1 MARHGRPHEPATQ
14 WGAAVK
20 QVQRKGSRVLR
31 KFGRNARGQRTPAA
45 ITASIFQW
53 LGILILAA
61 IVAAILLF
69 VMMYIFARV
78 PAPGDIP
85 TPQRVTILASDE
97 KTVLGTIIPEAGN
110 RKEVSSE
117 QIPRALKYATMA
129 AEDRDFENNKGFS
142 ITGFGRAAIG
152 QLTGNNAGGGST
164 ITQQYVKNALVGNK
178 RSYWRKF
185 KELVLSMKMANQ
197 WSKDDILT
205 AYLNTIYFGRGTYGV
220 ETASQ
225 AYFGKSVEDINPSQA
240 ALLAAVIQQPSNLDP
255 AVNETASKSRWNYV
269 VSGMKGQNWISA
281 EEANEMSFPKTKDP
295 DDGAAGDDKLAGP
308 NGLLKQQVMRELSEK
323 GIDEQ
328 EISVEGL
335 RIVTTI
341 SADAQNTMVKAMKKT
356 LKGQPKKM
364 RAAGVSIDPQTGG
377 VLAYYGGSL
386 GSGFDYAMSSQMTGS
401 SFKVFGLAAGLD
413 QGIPLSKMYSSAPY
427 KIGRLTI
434 RNSENMSCGTCTIA
448 QATVMSLNTSY
459 YRLMMDLKHGP
470 GDVADMAHKAGIP
483 KKIDGKKTLQ
493 DPDGTIKGGIVLG
506 MYPVRPFDMASGFA
520 TFADRGIYHE
530 PYFVEKAVTD
540 GGAGR
545 IVYEHEK
552 SKGERV
558 MKKKVAD
565 NVSSALQPI
574 ASYSNN
580 HGLKNGRPSAA
591 KTGTVQL
598 GDTGKNRDAWMVGY
612 TPQVSTAVWFGTQNG
627 TALTTKDGA
636 DVWGAT
642 LPSDVWQEAMNGA
655 HKDLPVKQFPTPD
668 PIGGQAGYPYQG
680 GTSSTDKDKDTK
692 KNKDDDDED
701 KLFDDITITRPTLPG
716 IPGIENPLAPP
727 TTVTRDPDPIFP
739 DDGDDGVLWR

>member
-1 MARHGRPHEPATQ
+1 MARHGRPDEPATQ
-14 WGAAVK
+14 LGAAVK
-20 QVQRKGSRVLR
+20 HARRKGSRAFK

-53 LGILILAA
+53 LGIIILAA
-61 IVAAILLF
+61 IVAVILLF

-85 TPQRVTILASDE
+85 TPQRVSILANDE

-117 QIPRALKYATMA
+117 QIPRSLKYAAMA
-129 AEDRDFENNKGFS
+129 AEDRDFETNKGFS

-178 RSYWRKF
+178 HSYWRKF

-197 WSKDDILT
+197 WSKDEILT

-225 AYFGKSVEDINPSQA
+225 AYFGKSVEDINASQA
-240 ALLAAVIQQPSNLDP
+240 ALLAAIIQQPSNLDP
-255 AVNETASKSRWNYV
+255 AVNETAAKRRWNYV
-269 VSGMKGQNWISA
+269 VAGMKGQNWLSA
-281 EEANEMSFPKTKDP
+281 SEAEEMSFPKTKNPEDSVS
-295 DDGAAGDDKLAGP
+295 GDDKLAGP
-308 NGLLKQQVMRELSEK
+308 NGLLKQQIVKELAEK

-335 RIVTTI
+335 RIITTI
-341 SADAQNTMVKAMKKT
+341 SPDAQDAMVEAMKST

-364 RAAGVSIDPQTGG
+364 RAAGVSIDPKTGG

-401 SFKVFGLAAGLD
+401 SFKVFGLAAALD
-413 QGIPLSKMYSSAPY
+413 QDIPLSKMYSSAPY
-427 KIGRLTI
+427 KIGKLTI
-434 RNSENMSCGTCTIA
+434 RNSENMTCGTCSIA

-470 GDVADMAHKAGIP
+470 EDIASMAHKAGIP
-483 KKIDGKKTLQ
+483 RKIDGKKTLQ
-493 DPDGTIKGGIVLG
+493 DADGSIKGGIVLG

-520 TFADRGIYHE
+520 TFAARGIYHK
-530 PYFVEKAVTD
+530 PYFVEKAITD

-545 IVYEHEK
+545 VVYEHEK

-558 MKKKVAD
+558 VKKKVAD
-565 NVSSALQPI
+565 NVSSALQPV

-580 HGLKNGRPSAA
+580 HGLRNGRPSAS

-598 GDTGKNRDAWMVGY
+598 GETGKNRDAWMVGY

-627 TALTTKDGA
+627 TALETKDGA
-636 DVWGAT
+636 AVWGAT

-668 PIGGQAGYPYQG
+668 AIGGQAGYPYQE
-680 GTSSTDKDKDTK
+680 GTGSSDEEKKKHKD
-692 KNKDDDDED
+692 KDDDDD
-701 KLFDDITITRPTLPG
+701 KRFNDVTITRPTLPG
-716 IPGIENPLAPP
+716 IPGFENPLAPP
-727 TTVTRDPDPIFP
+727 TTVPRDRDPGFP
-739 DDGDDGVLWR
+739 DDDDDGVLWR